1 MQQGCRGHLPGPGTR
16 SLMNHAP
23 DTHLRYGGGAATAG
37 SLPEGSRRGG
47 CMLSGAVR
55 GPPCQLSASAPRICG
70 TVLSHGFSPA
80 RSHFFW
86 SIG

>member
-23 DTHLRYGGGAATAG
+23 DTHLRYGGELLLLGASPRGLGAG
-37 SLPEGSRRGG
+37 LRAEWGCPWAPRR
-47 CMLSGAVR
+47 LSG
-55 GPPCQLSASAPRICG
+55 SAPWICG

-86 SIG
+86 PIG